1 MEMWLESQVNVHTG
15 INFLTRIVKDG
26 KKAFFSKAS
35 AGEITQE
42 SGKFSDHR
50 EIRSGFSSQCCRDH
64 QL

>member
-26 KKAFFSKAS
+26 NKAFFSKAS

-50 EIRSGFSSQCCRDH
+50 EN
-64 QL
+64 